1 MNRLLVELGGLPV
14 GALRRVGGDT
24 WEFRFLPE
32 YLEMGEGE
40 RPVLGQVF
48 LDDPERP
55 HRATSRL
62 PRFFANLLPEGALRD
77 FLARAAGTGPRR
89 EAQLLAALG
98 DDLSGAVTVRQDDE
112 EFGQI
117 EEGAKRADSPAGAGR
132 PTGNFT
138 FSLSGV
144 HLKLSA
150 RFDGRR
156 WKIPERGRG
165 GDWIVK
171 FPVAAYPHLPENEHA
186 VMTWAR
192 AAGIEVPETC
202 LIPWREVENLPSD
215 WHFPEPLALAVRRF
229 DRPAPGVRVHQE
241 DFAQV
246 LNLYPDEK
254 YDVYNYETI
263 AARCLAIAGPEALED
278 LVRRLVF
285 MVLSG
290 NGDAHHKNWSLIYPD
305 GRRAALSPAYD
316 LVFTRTYAFDKLAL
330 NFGRSKD
337 FHLVGRRTFRRLAE
351 RLGVDA
357 ARILDV
363 VDRAASEIRE
373 AWREL
378 EAESSLSTDARERL
392 RRHLGEMGL

>member
-14 GALRRVGGDT
+14 GTLRRVGGDT
-24 WEFRFLPE
+24 WEFRFIPE
-32 YLEMGEGE
+32 YLEMGQAE

-48 LDDPERP
+48 LDEPERA

-62 PRFFANLLPEGALRD
+62 PRFFSNLLPEGVLRD
-77 FLARAAGTGPRR
+77 FLARETGTSARR
-89 EAQLLAALG
+89 EPQLLAALG
-98 DDLSGAVTVRQDDE
+98 DDLPGAVTVRRDDE
-112 EFGQI
+112 ELEAAVER
-117 EEGAKRADSPAGAGR
+117 EESRPASGDVR
-132 PTGNFT
+132 SGNLT

-150 RFDGRR
+150 RHVGER
-156 WKIPERGRG
+156 WRIPERGRG

-171 FPVAAYPHLPENEHA
+171 FPVAAYPRLPENEHA

-192 AAGIEVPETC
+192 TSGIEVPETR
-202 LIPWREVENLPSD
+202 LIHWREIENLPAE

-246 LNLYPDEK
+246 LNLYPEEK
-254 YDVYNYETI
+254 YDDYNYETL
-263 AARCLAIAGPEALED
+263 AARCLAIAGPEALDD
-278 LVRRLVF
+278 LVQRLVF

-316 LVFTRTYAFDKLAL
+316 LVFTRVYAFDKLAL

-351 RLGVDA
+351 RLGIDA
-357 ARILDV
+357 GRMLEV
-363 VDRAASEIRE
+363 VDRAASKIRE
-373 AWREL
+373 AWRRL
-378 EAESSLSTDARERL
+378 EPDTSLSSEARERL